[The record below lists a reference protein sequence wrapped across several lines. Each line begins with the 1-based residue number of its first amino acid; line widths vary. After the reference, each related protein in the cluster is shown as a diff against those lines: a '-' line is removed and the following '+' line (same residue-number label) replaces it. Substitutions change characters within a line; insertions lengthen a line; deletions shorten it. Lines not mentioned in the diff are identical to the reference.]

1 MYEPLLS
8 PEKKHAEVGFYEEA
22 SRSTQ
27 KRTSYNQSIT
37 DKDLKRID
45 DEVQNELDEAK
56 RWSFLMYKDF
66 HNPLNPTT
74 KELLKKCTDTL
85 NEIDKLKND
94 LFHFYQGEKI
104 KRLLT
109 VLFEVLETLQKQ
121 LEMLYHIIESDGNM
135 EKMHKLESKYTELG
149 EFRLSIQNPSDIC
162 WKVLSNCLD
171 YLIKNLLLDLHITMD
186 HLFKKKGT
194 LSNETKLN
202 EIQILSGKIRI
213 VTEYLPLA
221 ASFDKEDIF
230 ALEEGHPYLE
240 ELREHIEIKTLGPS
254 ERIKKSFKK
263 FVKSIHV
270 GMSALSKTSHSDSQ
284 FTKKLTISFGAMYY
298 FFMPSEAQKQT
309 NLFYSQPIE
318 KTAWEA
324 WNFLEDEFVL
334 NMMKITL
341 PSIKYARKVY
351 INKMFES
358 LKLESIQEAL
368 ESQTLNTSMMLN
380 CSTEPKN
387 VPEEVTTLNLKTNNP
402 IEITIKGLNKIPI
415 LIISDRNISIKKY
428 SELDI
433 APKKN
438 DGVARS
444 SQIVGEKHIE
454 NERPRYQEPKPG
466 FFNGLVRCLSPL
478 CCFTVEDTEEEDS
491 YFDGIVVHF
500 HGGGFVSMSSG
511 SHQSYTRQW
520 SKKLKKPVFSVD
532 YRLAPENP
540 YPAALDDCWQAYNW
554 IINYSQDIL
563 GVKPNK
569 IILAGDSAGGNLA
582 LGVAV
587 LAIKCGVRVPDGLFL
602 AYPALRLEPK
612 AYSPSL
618 MLALEDQLVPYSL
631 LRLCL
636 QAYVPNGADPAKDP
650 LLSPVLLSNDLLEKL
665 PPIRMM
671 VGDTDPL
678 HDECWRFTD
687 KLRKLNKD
695 VHLTVYKD
703 MCHGFLG
710 YDVPM
715 GMPESKIC
723 IEDSVT
729 MISELLNKQAAL
741 SKASSAD
748 LGKNNWTLEKE
759 GQSMY

>member
-22 SRSTQ
+22 SKTTQ
-27 KRTSYNQSIT
+27 RPKSFHQSLT
-37 DKDLKRID
+37 DRELKKID
-45 DEVQNELDEAK
+45 DEVQSELDEAR

-66 HNPLNPTT
+66 QNPLNPTA
-74 KELLKKCTDTL
+74 KELLHKCTQTL
-85 NEIDKLKND
+85 NEIDVLKND
-94 LFHFYQGEKI
+94 LLHFYQAEKI
-104 KRLLT
+104 QRLLT
-109 VLFEVLETLQKQ
+109 LLFEVLGILQKQ
-121 LEMLYHIIESDGNM
+121 LRMLYRIVESDGDP
-135 EKMHKLESKYTELG
+135 EKLEKLQAKYQDLG
-149 EFRLSIQNPSDIC
+149 EFRLNIQNPSDIC

-171 YLIKNLLLDLHITMD
+171 YLIKNLLLDLHTTMN
-186 HLFKKKGT
+186 HLSKKKSNNA
-194 LSNETKLN
+194 SNETKIN
-202 EIQILSGKIRI
+202 EIQILSGKIKI

-221 ASFDKEDIF
+221 ASFDKNDIF
-230 ALEEGHPYLE
+230 ALEDDHPYLT
-240 ELREHIEIKTLGPS
+240 ELREFIEIKTLGPA
-254 ERIKKSFKK
+254 EKIKKSFKK
-263 FVKSIHV
+263 FIKSIHV
-270 GMSALSKTSHSDSQ
+270 GMSALSRTSDSNNQ
-284 FTKKLTISFGAMYY
+284 FTKKLTVSFGAMYY
-298 FFMPSEAQKQT
+298 FFMPNQAQKQT

-324 WNFLEDEFVL
+324 WNFLEDEFIL

-351 INKMFES
+351 INKMFEPV
-358 LKLESIQEAL
+358 KLDSIKNAL
-368 ESQTLNTSMMLN
+368 ESQTLNTLSTLT
-380 CSTEPKN
+380 SDTEPKD

-415 LIISDRNISIKKY
+415 LLLSDRSISIKKY

-433 APKKN
+433 APKKKN
-438 DGVARS
+438 GDARS

-454 NERPRYQEPKPG
+454 NQAVRNETKPG
-466 FFNGLVRCLSPL
+466 LFNGLVRCLSPL
-478 CCFTVEDTEEEDS
+478 CCFSVEDTEEENS
-491 YFDGIVVHF
+491 YFDGIIVHF

-520 SKKLKKPVFSVD
+520 AKKLKKPVFSVD

-554 IINYSQDIL
+554 IINYSEQVV
-563 GVKPNK
+563 GVKPGK

-582 LGVAV
+582 LGVAI
-587 LAIKCGVRVPDGLFL
+587 LAIKNGIRVPDGLLL
-602 AYPALRLEPK
+602 AYPALRLEPR

-636 QAYVPNGADPAKDP
+636 QAYIPNGADPTRDP
-650 LLSPVLLSNDLLEKL
+650 LLSPIHLSNELLERL

-671 VGDTDPL
+671 VGENDPL
-678 HDECWRFTD
+678 HDECWRFVD

-695 VHLTVYKD
+695 IFLTVYKD

-715 GMPESKIC
+715 GMPECKIC
-723 IEDSVT
+723 IEDSVG
-729 MISELLNKQAAL
+729 MISDLLNTP
-741 SKASSAD
+741 SKSQSQLKSSHVVM
-748 LGKNNWTLEKE
+748 EKE
-759 GQSMY
+759 SQLM